1 MERFASDTM
10 SRAGNS
16 YNAMNTFRGSISR
29 FVGNLNNHAAPRFRL
44 ARSKF
49 TLNRYFNHRNVTA
62 LTFYQIL
69 VCPGWVIGNLE
80 ALAGA
85 KPGHILAGMYSLVLI
100 FSVAFNSTHCYS
112 LFLFDDSYQLP
123 ASLYFVRKS

>member
-49 TLNRYFNHRNVTA
+49 TLNR
-62 LTFYQIL
+62 LTFYLII

-85 KPGHILAGMYSLVLI
+85 KPGHILAGMYSFVLI
-100 FSVAFNSTHCYS
+100 FSVKLKLTHCYS